1 MVIGGFK
8 MSGKSEKKKGTKR
21 GSVSTK
27 LLLTVVPITAVAI
40 IGIIAVLV
48 LRSGSII
55 RNTSNDLLT
64 EESQKEAEE
73 LGTTMQVL
81 ENEMDAYVNTVLA
94 AKMTDKAQI
103 AEALKDTLKESDLVP
118 NGLYIGM
125 EDNTW
130 IDPSGWEPDAGYVVK
145 EKDWFKEGLDHDT
158 FKTGTPY
165 VDESTGGLVVSITRK
180 VTLADGRVGVAAA
193 DVNLDSLVKKVGKM
207 KPMKTGGAV
216 LLSEDCVLS
225 YFKKNL
231 NGKKLDETNDSYLK
245 KLADMAGSQ
254 AGKGVVEVK
263 SYDGNTYN
271 DVFTKVKGTDW
282 TLICSVNKETVL
294 AELNKFTLLCYILM
308 VVVIIV
314 ISLILWRVMTVIITK
329 PVKKLTNMIL
339 KISDGDFTVR
349 VDKGSNDEIG
359 MMNDAMGNF
368 VERMHSTLGDI
379 SNVTNKLANEAENS
393 KSASSS
399 LNTQAREQS
408 DSMEQIKDTMEG
420 MASAV
425 SELADNATN
434 LAQEVSDLMERG
446 HETNKTVEALVTKAQ
461 SGQEALKTV
470 EGGIEAVS
478 SAMNDMNDVVT
489 EVGESTEKINSII
502 EMINSIAE
510 QTNLLSLNASIEA
523 ARAGEAGRG
532 FAVVASEIGK
542 LANDSADS
550 TTQIANILQD
560 ITAQIRD
567 LSKKSAENM
576 KKIEDST
583 NAVNTAGDTFKEIF
597 NDLDMTGDTVSD
609 MINRVGKVDEIATNV
624 AAISEEQSASTEEV
638 TASIDMLATSA
649 GRVADESMDVDASA
663 NTVSDSAT
671 TIEDYVNRFKL

>member
-1 MVIGGFK
+1 
-8 MSGKSEKKKGTKR
+8 MSSKKAKQKK
-21 GSVSTK
+21 GSVSSK
-27 LLLTVVPITAVAI
+27 LLLTVIPITAVAI
-40 IGIIAVLV
+40 IIIIATLV
-48 LRSGSII
+48 SQSSSII
-55 RNTSNDLLT
+55 KELSNDALT
-64 EESQKEAEE
+64 QESMKESEQF
-73 LGTTMQVL
+73 GKTMVVL
-81 ENEMDAYVNTVLA
+81 ENTMDAYVNTVLSA
-94 AKMTDKAQI
+94 GMTDKTQMAK
-103 AEALKDTLKESDLVP
+103 ALEGTLKESDLVP
-118 NGLYIGM
+118 NGLYIGL

-130 IDPSGWEPDAGYVVK
+130 IDPSGWEPDADYVVT
-145 EKDWFKEGLDHDT
+145 EKDWYKEGINHTDS
-158 FKTGTPY
+158 FETGTPY
-165 VDESTGGLVVSITRK
+165 IDNSTKSLVVSITRK
-180 VTLADGRVGVAAA
+180 ITLADGRVGVAAA
-193 DVNLDSLVKKVGKM
+193 DVNLDTLVKKVSKL
-207 KPMKTGGAV
+207 KPMKTGGAC
-216 LLSEDCVLS
+216 LISKTNVLS

-231 NGKKLDETNDSYLK
+231 NGKAIDSSNDSYLQ
-245 KLADMAGSQ
+245 KLSEMANSGSYTN
-254 AGKGVVEVK
+254 KVTEVK
-263 SYDGNTYN
+263 SYDGTTYN
-271 DVFTKVKGTDW
+271 DVFIPVDGTDW
-282 TLICSVNKETVL
+282 TLVCSVDKETVL
-294 AELNKFTLLCYILM
+294 ARLRQFTFLCYALM
-308 VVVIIV
+308 VIMIIV
-314 ISLILWRVMTVIITK
+314 IAIVLWRVMNVIITK
-329 PVKKLTNMIL
+329 PVRKLTDMIL
-339 KISDGDFTVR
+339 KISDGDFTVE
-349 VDKGSNDEIG
+349 VAKGSNDEIG

-368 VERMHSTLGDI
+368 VNRMHDTLGDI
-379 SNVTNKLANEAENS
+379 SDVTNKLAGEAENS

-408 DSMEQIKDTMEG
+408 DSMDQIKDTMEG

-446 HETNKTVEALVTKAQ
+446 QETNKTVEALVTKAQ
-461 SGQEALKTV
+461 SGQEAMKTV
-470 EGGIEAVS
+470 ESGIDAVS

-560 ITAQIRD
+560 ITSQIKD

-576 KKIEDST
+576 EKIEDST

-597 NDLDMTGDTVSD
+597 DDLDVTGDTVSD

-663 NTVSDSAT
+663 NTVSESAT

>member
-1 MVIGGFK
+1 
-8 MSGKSEKKKGTKR
+8 MSSKKAKQKK
-21 GSVSTK
+21 GSVSSK
-27 LLLTVVPITAVAI
+27 LLLTVIPITAVAI
-40 IGIIAVLV
+40 IIIIATLV
-48 LRSGSII
+48 SQSSSII
-55 RNTSNDLLT
+55 KELSNDALT
-64 EESQKEAEE
+64 QESMKESEQF
-73 LGTTMQVL
+73 GKTMVVL
-81 ENEMDAYVNTVLA
+81 ENTMDAYVNTVLSA
-94 AKMTDKAQI
+94 GMTDKAQM
-103 AEALKDTLKESDLVP
+103 AKALEGTLKESDLVP
-118 NGLYIGM
+118 NGLYIGL

-130 IDPSGWEPDAGYVVK
+130 IDPSGWEPNADYVVT
-145 EKDWFKEGLDHDT
+145 EKDWYKEGINHTDS
-158 FKTGTPY
+158 FETGTPY
-165 VDESTGGLVVSITRK
+165 IDNSTKSLVVSITRK
-180 VTLADGRVGVAAA
+180 ITLADGRVGVAAA
-193 DVNLDSLVKKVGKM
+193 DVNLDTLVKKVSKL
-207 KPMKTGGAV
+207 KPMKTGGAC
-216 LLSEDCVLS
+216 LISKTNVLS

-231 NGKKLDETNDSYLK
+231 NGKAIDSSNDSYLQ
-245 KLADMAGSQ
+245 KLSEMANSGSYTN
-254 AGKGVVEVK
+254 KVTEVK
-263 SYDGNTYN
+263 SYDGTTYN
-271 DVFTKVKGTDW
+271 DVFIPVDGTDW
-282 TLICSVNKETVL
+282 TLVCSVDKETVL
-294 AELNKFTLLCYILM
+294 ARLRQFTFLCYALM
-308 VVVIIV
+308 VIMIIV
-314 ISLILWRVMTVIITK
+314 IAIVLWRVMNVIITK
-329 PVKKLTNMIL
+329 PVRKLTDMIL
-339 KISDGDFTVR
+339 KISDGDFTVE
-349 VDKGSNDEIG
+349 VAKGSNDEIG

-368 VERMHSTLGDI
+368 VNRMHETLGDI
-379 SNVTNKLANEAENS
+379 SDVTNKLAGEAENS

-408 DSMEQIKDTMEG
+408 DSMDQIKDTMEG

-446 HETNKTVEALVTKAQ
+446 QETNKTVEALVTKAQ
-461 SGQEALKTV
+461 SGQEAMKTV
-470 EGGIEAVS
+470 ESGIDAVS

-560 ITAQIRD
+560 ITSQIKD

-576 KKIEDST
+576 EKIEDST

-597 NDLDMTGDTVSD
+597 DDLDVTGDTVSD

-663 NTVSDSAT
+663 NTVSESAT